1 MSGRIFQNVVLQ
13 LKENT
18 DRTVG
23 VIDGEGI
30 VIACS
35 ELAMIG
41 QRWAEHVPVINAAG
55 GAIVASDGKTF
66 KALNGWGA
74 QFDYAAFAF
83 GDNEISRTVCAMATV
98 ALNAAK
104 S

>member
-35 ELAMIG
+35 ELAIG
-41 QRWAEHVPVINAAG
+41 IGRQDLQGAERLGRAV
-55 GAIVASDGKTF
+55 
-66 KALNGWGA
+66 
-74 QFDYAAFAF
+74 
-83 GDNEISRTVCAMATV
+83 
-98 ALNAAK
+98 
-104 S
+104 

>member
-35 ELAMIG
+35 LSLI
-41 QRWAEHVPVINAAG
+41 H
-55 GAIVASDGKTF
+55 
-66 KALNGWGA
+66 
-74 QFDYAAFAF
+74 
-83 GDNEISRTVCAMATV
+83 ISEPPRH
-98 ALNAAK
+98 
-104 S
+104 